1 MGKSGSGKSVMIK
14 CLIGLEIPDSGT
26 IEIMSQKLEH
36 LSLKALD
43 EIRADIGFLFQ
54 GSALYDSMTVRENL
68 EFPLRRHI
76 SKFGNVKD
84 TLPLVEEALQN
95 VGLKM

>member
-1 MGKSGSGKSVMIK
+1 
-14 CLIGLEIPDSGT
+14 
-26 IEIMSQKLEH
+26 
-36 LSLKALD
+36 
-43 EIRADIGFLFQ
+43 
-54 GSALYDSMTVRENL
+54 MTVRENL

>member
-1 MGKSGSGKSVMIK
+1 MIK

-26 IEIMSQKLEH
+26 LEIMRQKLEH

-54 GSALYDSMTVRENL
+54 GSALYDSMTVRK
-68 EFPLRRHI
+68 I
-76 SKFGNVKD
+76 
-84 TLPLVEEALQN
+84 
-95 VGLKM
+95 

>member
-54 GSALYDSMTVRENL
+54 GSALYDSMTVREKS
-68 EFPLRRHI
+68 RI
-76 SKFGNVKD
+76 SAQKTYFKVWKCKD